1 MLRFIFGRLAV
12 LIPTF
17 LGVSLIAFSF
27 IRLLPGDPVML
38 MSGER
43 VMSPERHTELMHQLG
58 LDRPMYAQYF
68 DYLTGLLSGD
78 FGSSIVTKR
87 PVLDDFINLFPA
99 TLELSLCAII
109 IAVALGIPAGVL
121 AAVKRGT
128 WLDQSIM
135 GVALVGYS
143 MPIFWWGLLLIIF
156 FSGYLGWTP
165 VSGRISLMY
174 FFPQVTGFMLIDSL
188 LSGQAGAFKSAL
200 TYLILPTVVLA
211 TIPLAVIARQTR
223 SAMLEVLGEDFV
235 RTARAKG
242 LSRQAVLWGHVL
254 RNALIP
260 VITVIGLQFG
270 NLLTGTIVV
279 EQVFS
284 LPGLGRLIFQAI
296 SNRDI
301 EVVKAAVIL
310 LAFTVV
316 VVNFIVD
323 VLYAVIDPR
332 LKAHDV

>member
-1 MLRFIFGRLAV
+1 MAAFLLKRLATLLATLLATSVIVFLV
-12 LIPTF
+12 LEI
-17 LGVSLIAFSF
+17 
-27 IRLLPGDPVML
+27 LPGDPALLVL
-38 MSGER
+38 GIDATDE
-43 VMSPERHTELMHQLG
+43 QLAVFRREYG
-58 LDRPMYAQYF
+58 FDKPVLDR
-68 DYLTGLLSGD
+68 YLLWIGNLLTGD
-78 FGSSIVTKR
+78 FGISYAYKT
-87 PVLDDFINLFPA
+87 PVWPL
-99 TLELSLCAII
+99 
-109 IAVALGIPAGVL
+109 IAERLALTYPLAASAMLLTVVLALGLGVYAAAQHNRPGDL
-121 AAVKRGT
+121 A
-128 WLDQSIM
+128 IM
-135 GVALVGYS
+135 GISQLGIS
-143 MPIFWWGLLLIIF
+143 IPNFWFGLLLILLF
-156 FSGYLGWTP
+156 AVNLGWFSAGGFP
-165 VSGRISLMY
+165 GWSGDS
-174 FFPQVTGFMLIDSL
+174 VTAAL
-188 LSGQAGAFKSAL
+188 KS
-200 TYLILPTVVLA
+200 LILPSVS
-211 TIPLAVIARQTR
+211 LAVVQAAILARITR
-223 SAMLEVLGEDFV
+223 SSVLEVLREDFV

-316 VVNFIVD
+316 AVNFVVD

>member
-1 MLRFIFGRLAV
+1 MAAFLLKRLATLLATLLATSVIVFLV
-12 LIPTF
+12 LEI
-17 LGVSLIAFSF
+17 
-27 IRLLPGDPVML
+27 LPGDPALLVL
-38 MSGER
+38 GIDATDEQLA
-43 VMSPERHTELMHQLG
+43 VFRHEYG
-58 LDRPMYAQYF
+58 LDKPVLDR
-68 DYLTGLLSGD
+68 YLLWIGNLLVGD
-78 FGSSIVTKR
+78 FGISYAYKT
-87 PVLDDFINLFPA
+87 PVWPLIAERLALTYP
-99 TLELSLCAII
+99 LSLSAMLLTVIL
-109 IAVALGIPAGVL
+109 ALGLGVY
-121 AAVKRGT
+121 AAAQHNKPGDLV
-128 WLDQSIM
+128 IM
-135 GVALVGYS
+135 GISQLGIS
-143 MPIFWWGLLLIIF
+143 IPNFWFGLLLILLF
-156 FSGYLGWTP
+156 AVNLGWF
-165 VSGRISLMY
+165 SAG
-174 FFPQVTGFMLIDSL
+174 GFA
-188 LSGQAGAFKSAL
+188 GWAGGPAGAMKS
-200 TYLILPTVVLA
+200 LILPS
-211 TIPLAVIARQTR
+211 ISLAVVQAAILARITR
-223 SAMLEVLGEDFV
+223 SSVLEVLREDFV

-242 LSRQAVLWGHVL
+242 LSRQAVLWRHVL